1 MLTDH
6 YEMKTLPLA
15 GAELVRIC
23 FWGNGK
29 DSEARIEVKGAREA
43 TIPLSG
49 AAMDLTFA
57 GPITMST
64 RGHGDTEVVIEI
76 APTPEQPMMLDEIAV
91 LFPGNDDEW
100 AECLRHYTEA
110 GTPSWCV
117 QRLRLSARPNVKVPK
132 AVVDDATDVR
142 LQP

>member
-1 MLTDH
+1 MRIDH

-15 GAELVRIC
+15 GAELVRLC

-29 DSEARIEVKGAREA
+29 DSEARIEVRGAREA
-43 TIPLSG
+43 IIPLSG

-76 APTPEQPMMLDEIAV
+76 APTPEYPMMLDEIAV
-91 LFPGNDDEW
+91 QFPGNDDEW
-100 AECLRHYTEA
+100 AECLSRYTEA

-117 QRLRLSARPNVKVPK
+117 QRLRLSARPNV
-132 AVVDDATDVR
+132 AAA
-142 LQP
+142 

>member
-1 MLTDH
+1 MRIGH
-6 YEMKTLPLA
+6 YDLKTLPLA
-15 GAELVRIC
+15 GEELVRIC

-64 RGHGDTEVVIEI
+64 RRSYSDRDT
-76 APTPEQPMMLDEIAV
+76 TCLEQLSCRNASRQIP
-91 LFPGNDDEW
+91 
-100 AECLRHYTEA
+100 
-110 GTPSWCV
+110 
-117 QRLRLSARPNVKVPK
+117 QRYRQNSC
-132 AVVDDATDVR
+132 
-142 LQP
+142 